1 MFKRWANICSRIS
14 LVCKFGTIVR
24 DNIRSWKSFKSVV
37 PTSLT
42 NETPYWGECL
52 TRTKHQNKLRRGE
65 RFINYTFYLRK
76 LVARCYSIS
85 TCRKDLEVVKAIGL
99 DLVGMFAYRHDG

>member
-76 LVARCYSIS
+76 FDIFNR
-85 TCRKDLEVVKAIGL
+85 
-99 DLVGMFAYRHDG
+99 